1 MGKEQDWK
9 NLGEQILDSVASAL
23 NTGDFRE
30 LQDLVSGTVN
40 NAVQEAKRQAEVEK
54 LTREQ
59 ILRQYQ
65 SQSAANREKWMQQQQ
80 ELYRRKE
87 ERREMWR
94 QTRAAQQGN
103 YNPNGNGQAR
113 TLPPPPKFRGVK
125 FKKAGSASS
134 VLKIVFGSLGIGV
147 GSAMSIIAL
156 MLIVSGNAWFPFTL
170 VTAIVLAISG
180 NMLGKGIKHR
190 KLIEQAMRYVQ
201 ICGSKMYA
209 DLSEIAM
216 ATGSTVKEVKRNV
229 KKMLR
234 AGMFPEGHL
243 DHQET
248 CLMLSND
255 VYRQYTETAEAFRMR
270 DQMEADK
277 KARENRALSA
287 EEEAA
292 FQQQKQES
300 ELDALMREGMG
311 YVTRLRELNDM
322 IPGEEI
328 TEQLSQMESLLRQIF
343 DRVKIHPEQMHRMQK
358 LMEYYLPTTIKLVD
372 AYVQFEKVEN
382 PGQDISD
389 AKAEIKKTLGIIN
402 EAFSE
407 LLNNLFQDEVFDA
420 TTDAQV
426 LQAMLSR
433 EGLRKDMGLSATA
446 QEQEENEPEEEE
458 EGALDDNPFSQAF
471 EPEQSPELS
480 VLKAPWES

>member
-1 MGKEQDWK
+1 
-9 NLGEQILDSVASAL
+9 
-23 NTGDFRE
+23 
-30 LQDLVSGTVN
+30 
-40 NAVQEAKRQAEVEK
+40 
-54 LTREQ
+54 
-59 ILRQYQ
+59 
-65 SQSAANREKWMQQQQ
+65 
-80 ELYRRKE
+80 
-87 ERREMWR
+87 
-94 QTRAAQQGN
+94 
-103 YNPNGNGQAR
+103 
-113 TLPPPPKFRGVK
+113 
-125 FKKAGSASS
+125 
-134 VLKIVFGSLGIGV
+134 
-147 GSAMSIIAL
+147 
-156 MLIVSGNAWFPFTL
+156 
-170 VTAIVLAISG
+170 
-180 NMLGKGIKHR
+180 
-190 KLIEQAMRYVQ
+190 
-201 ICGSKMYA
+201 
-209 DLSEIAM
+209 
-216 ATGSTVKEVKRNV
+216 
-229 KKMLR
+229 
-234 AGMFPEGHL
+234 
-243 DHQET
+243 
-248 CLMLSND
+248 MLSND

-311 YVTRLRELNDM
+311 YVTRLRELNEM

-458 EGALDDNPFSQAF
+458 EGALDDNPFSQTF

>member
-1 MGKEQDWK
+1 MSKEQDWK

-40 NAVQEAKRQAEVEK
+40 NAVQEAKKQAELEK

-59 ILRQYQ
+59 LLRQYQ
-65 SQSAANREKWMQQQQ
+65 TQNAANREKWLRQQQ

-103 YNPNGNGQAR
+103 YTPQTGTRAT
-113 TLPPPPKFRGVK
+113 TLPPPPKFTGVK

-134 VLKIVFGSLGIGV
+134 VLRIVFGSIGIGV
-147 GSAMSIIAL
+147 ATSFS
-156 MLIVSGNAWFPFTL
+156 LISLILLTSGNSWFGFALTTMFL
-170 VTAIVLAISG
+170 WGISI
-180 NMLGKGIKHR
+180 NMLSRGVKQR
-190 KLIEQAMRYVQ
+190 KLIETAMRYVQ
-201 ICGSKMYA
+201 ICGNKMYA

-216 ATGSTVKEVKRNV
+216 ATGCTVKEVKKNV

-234 AGMFPEGHL
+234 AGMFLEGHL

-248 CLMLSND
+248 CLMLSNE
-255 VYRQYTETAEAFRMR
+255 VYRQYTETSEAFRMR

-287 EEEAA
+287 EEETKY
-292 FQQQKQES
+292 QQQKQES
-300 ELDALMREGMG
+300 ELDALMREGMS
-311 YVTRLRELNDM
+311 YVTRIRELNAQ

-328 TEQLSQMESLLRQIF
+328 TEQLSQMESLLLQIF
-343 DRVKIHPEQMHRMQK
+343 ERVKVHPEQMHRMQK
-358 LMEYYLPTTIKLVD
+358 LMEYYLPTTVKLVD
-372 AYVQFEKVEN
+372 AFVQFEKVES
-382 PGQDISD
+382 PGQDIRD

-402 EAFSE
+402 EAFTE

-433 EGLRKDMGLSATA
+433 EGLRKDMGLSGAS
-446 QEQEENEPEEEE
+446 EEAEESAPEETE
-458 EGALDDNPFSQAF
+458 EGALDDNPFSLSM
-471 EPEQSPELS
+471 EPEQSVELS
-480 VLKAPWES
+480 ALKAPWES